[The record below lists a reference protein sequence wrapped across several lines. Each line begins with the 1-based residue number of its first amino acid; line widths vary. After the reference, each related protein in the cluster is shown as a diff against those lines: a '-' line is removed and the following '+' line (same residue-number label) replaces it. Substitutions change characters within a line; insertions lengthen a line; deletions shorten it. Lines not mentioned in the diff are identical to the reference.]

1 MVNVNEP
8 NLEEWAEERRRN
20 AIDIA
25 DMLGVPAE
33 IYSRDPV
40 SVIPALDDYVSRAPL
55 DEFEESDWVTLHLD
69 LVSFVA
75 DFLIQTYG
83 ARWLLVDDP
92 ASPTGYRFVVE
103 ATGRDGLIRRVD
115 PIDVVRA
122 EFANRPLEITRLLAS
137 AQLTLGLASEIQNN
151 G

>member
-8 NLEEWAEERRRN
+8 DLEEWIEERRRN

-25 DMLGVPAE
+25 DMLGVPPE
-33 IYSRDPV
+33 TYTRNPM
-40 SVIPALDDYVSRAPL
+40 SVVPALDDYVSRAPL
-55 DEFEESDWVTLHLD
+55 DEFEESDWITLHLD

-92 ASPTGYRFVVE
+92 ASPAGYRYVIE
-103 ATGRDGLIRRVD
+103 ATGRDGVTRRVD
-115 PIDVVRA
+115 PIDIVSK
-122 EFANRPLEITRLLAS
+122 EFTNRPIEIVRLLAS
-137 AQLTLGLASEIQNN
+137 SELTLRLTSEV
-151 G
+151 GED